1 VDVVSRGDQPTWA
14 GGSGRHATVCNVSRS
29 HNSFIDPWPGLE
41 GGVATTVVLRLPH
54 AQSIRSIRYG
64 VVTQHCRGF
73 PTKDAERVR
82 APPRKKRGMRLERRA
97 LLVDDP
103 TGGRAEAGNG

>member
-14 GGSGRHATVCNVSRS
+14 GGSGRHATVCNISRS

-73 PTKDAERVR
+73 PTKVR
-82 APPRKKRGMRLERRA
+82 KLRIWRLGVRILSGAPLEAPKDIRLC
-97 LLVDDP
+97 
-103 TGGRAEAGNG
+103 GRIPQS